1 MTTYERLTRLLRLAV
16 IRGDLAAATMLLA
29 RIASQPWRP
38 ETEPTSIWTRRL
50 GRAS

>member
-1 MTTYERLTRLLRLAV
+1 MTTYERLTRLLRLA
-16 IRGDLAAATMLLA
+16 ILRGDRAAVTMLRA

-50 GRAS
+50 VA